1 MRVHFNET
9 DNSPSLKIGSLEL
22 KNNVLLAPMAGITNS
37 SYRQIHKHAG
47 AGLVFSE
54 MISANGMI
62 RDGRCTMEL
71 ALHREC
77 ERPFAL
83 QLFGDDPEVM
93 AQAASKCNDM
103 ADMLDINMGCPVKKV
118 TRSGAGSA
126 LLRDPNRAR
135 AVIAAVRQACKLP
148 LSIKIR
154 SGWDHEHKNF
164 LEIGHLAE
172 QEGVEAITL
181 HPRTKT
187 QGFGGC
193 AAWEEIRTLKQSVAI
208 PVIGSGD
215 ISCAT
220 DAAAML
226 LQTGCDGIMLGRG
239 SYGNPWL
246 IRNILALRQG
256 RPLHTPSRAERG
268 QVARQ
273 HLELQREDTHD
284 SRAVLEMRKHLCWY
298 ARGLSGAS
306 DFRRQVNRIQ
316 EVEAL
321 YTLLDEFFG
330 PETTAPSSIRSKKYA

>member
-1 MRVHFNET
+1 LQVYSCKT
-9 DNSPSLKIGSLEL
+9 DLKIGCLEL
-22 KNNVLLAPMAGITNS
+22 ENNVLLAPMAGITNS
-37 SYRQIHKHAG
+37 SYRQIHKQAG

-62 RDGRCTMEL
+62 RDGKRTLEL
-71 ALHREC
+71 VLHREC

-83 QLFGDDPEVM
+83 QLFGADPEVM
-93 AQAASKCNDM
+93 AQAASMCNGI

-126 LLRDPNRAR
+126 LLCDPNRAA
-135 AVIAAVRQACKLP
+135 AVMAAVRRVCKLP

-154 SGWDHEHKNF
+154 SGWDQDRKNF
-164 LEIGHLAE
+164 LEIGRIAE
-172 QEGVEAITL
+172 QEGIEAITL

-187 QGFGGC
+187 QGFGGI
-193 AAWEEIRTLKQSVAI
+193 AAWKEIRTLKQTVAI

-215 ISCAT
+215 ILCAA

-226 LQTGCDGIMLGRG
+226 HQTGCDGIMLGRG

-256 RPLHTPSRAERG
+256 QPLHTPTRAERG

-273 HLELQREDTHD
+273 HLELQREDLDD
-284 SRAVLEMRKHLCWY
+284 SQAIPEMRKHLCWY

-306 DFRRQVNRIQ
+306 DFRQQVNKIQ
-316 EVEAL
+316 DISAL
-321 YTLLDEFFG
+321 HLLLDEFFG
-330 PETTAPSSIRSKKYA
+330 PETIAPTSIRRKQNA